1 MHVAEEQDLLAQR
14 EAMLAT
20 MPAHV
25 EDKDDADPLRRLW
38 RKHRADFRDWQRDMA
53 LARKLPRIGTQT
65 MEVMKEGWQFLEG
78 MEMPDLPPGLPPDP
92 VKVRTRPRS
101 RPPPP
106 RADVSSCWSPLLL
119 PILGRSARLTL
130 RYRHHAL
137 LPSLLASA

>member
-38 RKHRADFRDWQRDMA
+38 RKHRAEFRDWQRDVA

-101 RPPPP
+101 RLPPAASPPPWGC
-106 RADVSSCWSPLLL
+106 VSVGALCSC
-119 PILGRSARLTL
+119 
-130 RYRHHAL
+130 
-137 LPSLLASA
+137 PSLGGRHG